1 MNMDAQSPDIFDR
14 LAALIEEDK
23 LEFLTALKEH
33 KIWDDVREAAVDD
46 AVDRGDVVTKADHDD
61 EIGKLESEIEQMP
74 DFHVDAD
81 RLHDAICEGRRQ
93 DAIDILNDI
102 TGGQLRSVREQR
114 NLFPGRVPA

>member
-61 EIGKLESEIEQMP
+61 EIGKFESETEQMP

>member
-1 MNMDAQSPDIFDR
+1 MDAQSPDIFDR

-33 KIWDDVREAAVDD
+33 KIWDDVRVAAVDD

-61 EIGKLESEIEQMP
+61 EIGKFESEIEQMP